1 MGVFEAGPEPSI
13 LSVTAWFLLVVH
25 SWSAGVRVATKFPG
39 DRGTALGSS
48 VREQQGQPRL
58 PAIREP
64 NSHTCTKQ
72 SHCKTALQQKSQVYK
87 RTADIFGSPLLPPIH
102 WLSQRNMICRLCSQQ
117 GEGYTVTWYKT
128 GSGRISL
135 CTDQSGLVSG
145 GIVVS
150 RVSLQ
155 W

>member
-25 SWSAGVRVATKFPG
+25 SWSAGARAATKFPG

-48 VREQQGQPRL
+48 VREQQGQLLL
-58 PAIREP
+58 PAIRDS
-64 NSHTCTKQ
+64 NSHNTCTKQ
-72 SHCKTALQQKSQVYK
+72 SHSKTALQQKSQVYK
-87 RTADIFGSPLLPPIH
+87 RTADIFGSPSLPPIH
-102 WLSQRNMICRLCSQQ
+102 WLSLRNMICRLCSQQ

-135 CTDQSGLVSG
+135 WTNRSGLVSG
-145 GIVVS
+145 GMVVL
-150 RVSLQ
+150 RVSL
-155 W
+155 